1 MMVKKIEGIGGW
13 LLVLIFDLIFSS
25 ISNSFILFQ
34 KINQKGIS
42 SFLLG
47 AYILFITITLFMILF
62 KKRAAIRTFIAG
74 AIAGAAFLIWDFIV
88 LPFEFLSTNPKALFF
103 NLFFIIANIAIT
115 VIIALYLLKSKRVKN
130 TLKK

>member
-1 MMVKKIEGIGGW
+1 MAKKIEGIGGW

-25 ISNSFILFQ
+25 ISNSFILFG

-42 SFLLG
+42 SFFLG
-47 AYILFITITLFMILF
+47 AYILFTTITLFMILF

-74 AIAGAAFLIWDFIV
+74 ALAGAAFLIWDFLV
-88 LPFEFLSTNPKALFF
+88 LPFGFLSKNPKALFF
-103 NLFFIIANIAIT
+103 NLFFIIANITIT
-115 VIIALYLLKSKRVKN
+115 VIITLYLLKSKRVKN

>member
-1 MMVKKIEGIGGW
+1 MAKKIEGIGGW

-25 ISNSFILFQ
+25 ISNSFILFG

-42 SFLLG
+42 SFFLG
-47 AYILFITITLFMILF
+47 AYILFTTITLFMILF

-74 AIAGAAFLIWDFIV
+74 ALAGAAFLIWDFLV
-88 LPFEFLSTNPKALFF
+88 LPFGFLSTNPKALFF
-103 NLFFIIANIAIT
+103 NLFFIIANITIT
-115 VIIALYLLKSKRVKN
+115 VIITLYLLKSKRVKN